1 MLTDGVQGDKH
12 FISDRAEHS
21 TPFKLAGYIKPSVF
35 TYPPYFGLSP
45 LLQHD
50 IKFGFKEVQ

>member
-35 TYPPYFGLSP
+35 TYPPNFGL
-45 LLQHD
+45 
-50 IKFGFKEVQ
+50 